1 METLQCPRCVLRF
14 NHVSELRD
22 HLERE
27 HPAFRSKATTP
38 EDDLLEACHC
48 HHGHPVPHPAG
59 EGHLDNVA

>member
-1 METLQCPRCVLRF
+1 M
-14 NHVSELRD
+14 SELRD

-48 HHGHPVPHPAG
+48 HQGHPVPHPTG